1 MRYVSVCNR
10 VYPGGTKQAHEL
22 DTSDPLHV
30 QQITTC
36 DEIFAY
42 PQDTRCS
49 IVFVETPGYPFTASL
64 AYHSA
69 FPLSIALR
77 GMYSRTHDAS
87 IPPGKT
93 TIDTSIRTPL
103 MTTPQHN
110 ALDRTYPPTLVR
122 RIDPTRLLDGTRFA
136 YPVDLCCPLRGAIIA
151 DQNEIVCL

>member
-1 MRYVSVCNR
+1 MRCAVDRNR
-10 VYPGGTKQAHEL
+10 VCPGEQSRSILETPKF
-22 DTSDPLHV
+22 LHIW
-30 QQITTC
+30 QITTC
-36 DEIFAY
+36 NEIFAY

-103 MTTPQHN
+103 MTTPRHN

-122 RIDPTRLLDGTRFA
+122 RIDQTRLLDGTRFA
-136 YPVDLCCPLRGAIIA
+136 YPV
-151 DQNEIVCL
+151 